1 MVMLISY
8 FSIVSSMHSFCIKIS
23 EFPKFHPKQENI
35 ADLLLME
42 LMGLIEHLNPLEQLK
57 LIKLNYNHQQN
68 ISEFLHMFLI
78 TLLFHSLEK
87 KYNFP
92 HKMASGLQKLSYV
105 ASSGKE

>member
-8 FSIVSSMHSFCIKIS
+8 FSIVSSTHSFCIKIS
-23 EFPKFHPKQENI
+23 EFPKSHPKQENI

-42 LMGLIEHLNPLEQLK
+42 LMGLIEHMELLEHLK
-57 LIKLNYNHQQN
+57 LIKLNYNHQQK

-87 KYNFP
+87 STIFHIKWQAAYKN
-92 HKMASGLQKLSYV
+92 
-105 ASSGKE
+105 